1 MSSTRHTIVKRPLIT
16 EKTMALATRGWFSF
30 EVDMDA
36 DKAEIAA
43 EVNRIYN
50 VKTISVRTIHV
61 KGKTRHVGR
70 KMREV
75 KKSDWKKALVRL
87 PEGQRIPVF
96 EVTSETPQK

>member
-1 MSSTRHTIVKRPLIT
+1 MSSTRHTIIKRPLIT
-16 EKTMALATRGWFSF
+16 EKTMALASNGWFSF

-36 DKAEIAA
+36 DKTKIAA
-43 EVNRIYN
+43 EVNRIYSVN
-50 VKTISVRTIHV
+50 TVSVRTIHV

-75 KKSDWKKALVRL
+75 AKSDWKKALVRL
-87 PEGQRIPVF
+87 KDGQRIPVF